1 MTTRFIFRCGR
12 LALALL
18 AGGLSAAAQ
27 NAATP
32 STRLSGDASLRH
44 EVRHAVEKG
53 RAWLEARQY
62 TNGWWSSPDHPALTA
77 LVLTALLG
85 PSPEKAA
92 SPNIEK
98 GYAFLL
104 SCVQPDGGIYK
115 NELQSYNTSVVLS
128 TLVLRNRPSDQAGIQ
143 NAR

>member
-32 STRLSGDASLRH
+32 STRLSGDASLGH

-53 RAWLEARQY
+53 RAWLEARQN

-77 LVLTALLG
+77 LVLTALTG
-85 PSPEKAA
+85 PSPGKMS
-92 SPNIEK
+92 SPNVDK
-98 GYAFLL
+98 GYDYLL
-104 SCVQPDGGIYK
+104 SCVQPDGGICK
-115 NELQSYNTSVVLS
+115 QELQSYNTSVVLS
-128 TLVLRNRPSDQAGIQ
+128 ALVLRNRPSDQVVIQ
-143 NAR
+143 N